1 MAKSPAVSMIR
12 GTMPIKLPIYMD
24 HNATTP
30 LDPRV
35 FEAMR
40 PYFMEI
46 FGNAASRGHS
56 FGWEAE
62 AAVDKARQQVAA
74 LLNARPDGIVWTS
87 GSTEANNLAV
97 KGVAG
102 AHCEKGRHIIT
113 QVTEHKAVLDT
124 CKALRKHGY
133 EITWLGVDRLGRID
147 IDELRDS
154 IRPDTILVSIMW
166 ANNEIGTI
174 QAIRAIGE
182 ICRDRGVLFHTD
194 ATQAVGKVP
203 IDVQADHIDLLSLS
217 GHKFYGPKGCGCL
230 YVRNKPQRIELTPHM
245 DGGGHERG
253 YRSGT
258 LNVTGIVGVGAA
270 CEIALNEMAAETP
283 RLRKLRDRLQDGIVQ
298 QVDGVHVNGF
308 EPDRLPHMTNLSF
321 AGVDHDKLL
330 AAMSDIAVSTGSAC
344 TSASLEPSY
353 VLKALSVPNELA
365 FSSLRFALGK
375 RNTQEEVDFV
385 IDRLSRTIGKLRGQ
399 GGIRLG

>member
-1 MAKSPAVSMIR
+1 
-12 GTMPIKLPIYMD
+12 MPVKLPIYMD

-46 FGNAASRGHS
+46 FGNAASRAHS

-74 LLNARPDGIVWTS
+74 LLNARPDAIVWTS
-87 GSTEANNLAV
+87 GATESNNLAL
-97 KGVAG
+97 KGVAE
-102 AHCEKGRHIIT
+102 AHRHRGRHIIT

-124 CKALRKHGY
+124 CKRLQKWGY
-133 EITWLGVDRLGRID
+133 QVTYLGVDRFGRID
-147 IDELRDS
+147 LDELRDA

-174 QAIRAIGE
+174 QPIRQIGQ
-182 ICRDRGVLFHTD
+182 ICREKGVLFHTD

-203 IDVQADHIDLLSLS
+203 IDVVADNIDLLSLS

-230 YVRNKPQRIELTPHM
+230 YVRNKPQRIELAAHM

-258 LNVTGIVGVGAA
+258 INVPGVVGVGAA
-270 CEIALNEMAAETP
+270 CEIAMKEMASEMP
-283 RLRKLRDRLQDGIVQ
+283 RLRRLRDRLQAGILE
-298 QVDGVHVNGF
+298 QVDGVRVNGY

-321 AGVDHDKLL
+321 AGVDHDELL
-330 AAMSDIAVSTGSAC
+330 LAMSDIAVSSGSAC

-353 VLKALSVPNELA
+353 VLRALGVPSGLA
-365 FSSLRFALGK
+365 FSSLRFSLGR
-375 RNTQEEVDFV
+375 RNTEQEVDFV
-385 IDRLSRTIGKLRGQ
+385 IDRLSCTVGKLRGKAKF
-399 GGIRLG
+399 RLE

>member
-1 MAKSPAVSMIR
+1 
-12 GTMPIKLPIYMD
+12 MD

-40 PYFMEI
+40 PYFMEV

-74 LLNARPDGIVWTS
+74 LLNARPDAIVWTS
-87 GSTEANNLAV
+87 GSTESNNLAI
-97 KGVAG
+97 KGVAD
-102 AHCEKGRHIIT
+102 AHSHRGRHIIT

-124 CKALRKHGY
+124 CKHLEKRGCNV
-133 EITWLGVDRLGRID
+133 TFLGVDSHGRID
-147 IDELRDS
+147 LGELQDS

-174 QAIRAIGE
+174 QEIRQIGRL
-182 ICRDRGVLFHTD
+182 CRERNILFHTD
-194 ATQAVGKVP
+194 ATQAVSKVP
-203 IDVQADHIDLLSLS
+203 IDVDADYIDLLSMS
-217 GHKFYGPKGCGCL
+217 GHKMYAPKGCGCL
-230 YVRNKPQRIELTPHM
+230 FVRNKPHKIELTPVL
-245 DGGGHERG
+245 DGGGHEHG

-258 LNVTGIVGVGAA
+258 LNVPGIVGVGAA
-270 CEIALNEMAAETP
+270 CEIAQAEMADEIP
-283 RLRKLRDRLQDGIVQ
+283 RLRNLRDRLQQGILH
-298 QVDGVHVNGF
+298 QVDGVVVNGY

-321 AGVDHDKLL
+321 EGVDHDELL
-330 AAMSDIAVSTGSAC
+330 AATSGIAVSSGSAC

-353 VLKALSVPNELA
+353 VLSALGVPERLA
-365 FSSLRFALGK
+365 FPSLRFALGK
-375 RNTQEEVDFV
+375 RNTIEEVDFV
-385 IDRLSRTIGKLRGQ
+385 ITRLAHAIGKLRGEPAPS
-399 GGIRLG
+399 LA